1 YAQLV
6 DELKLLQA
14 KWDFAI
20 LDLFNDAGLNAATA
34 ARPNAMY
41 DEVHPTQA
49 GYLKLWLPV
58 FEQKLGALL
67 G

>member
-1 YAQLV
+1 MFHAMS
-6 DELKLLQA
+6 
-14 KWDFAI
+14 DFAI
-20 LDLFNDAGLNAATA
+20 LDLFIDAGLNAATA